1 MAKPAMYE
9 RTTRESDWDRINPIS
24 DDVLACI
31 ETTSTQYK
39 KGLLGIRSNPV
50 DRDMESVVA
59 ALVTPGWFIWGHYG
73 DKTGTAVMTAR
84 TDSLEVLPYQHA
96 AIFEDHGIHIT
107 EHLWRKGNRSH
118 HAEVFEDHGIHI
130 TGLWTGAVQRSQ
142 MFMGMGTE
150 SDAEEFKQVLK
161 DAVEKAHNSA

>member
-9 RTTRESDWDRINPIS
+9 RTTRESDWDRINPAIRQAIEAHIEKYELGPFT

-31 ETTSTQYK
+31 ETTSSQYK

-84 TDSLEVLPYQHA
+84 IDNLEVLPYQHA
-96 AIFEDHGIHIT
+96 AI
-107 EHLWRKGNRSH
+107 
-118 HAEVFEDHGIHI
+118 FEDHGIHI

-161 DAVEKAHNSA
+161 DAVEKAHNRA